1 MEIADLEDNEMKTKK
16 TVSTKVIEANRE
28 NAKRS
33 TGPRGK
39 LGKLAVRNNAVR
51 HSLLTSR
58 LIFKNEEE
66 HADFNTMV
74 DDLYEEFKPEGV
86 VERML
91 VEEIATCWWKLRTAA
106 QWGLQDF
113 RSRRKASLAF
123 LNSFIESS
131 DDIGDA
137 ISEQHTKLRSAAKS
151 GWECREVL
159 ITVGG
164 NKFAE
169 ESKFSG
175 ETETRAKTQ
184 LQARLGSS
192 GETLLR
198 YETAWR
204 RDLYRAIE
212 TLKNMQGARR
222 GRRHSDD

>member
-1 MEIADLEDNEMKTKK
+1 MKTKK

-39 LGKLAVRNNAVR
+39 LGKLAIRNNAVK
-51 HSLLTSR
+51 HGLLTSR
-58 LIFKNEEE
+58 VIFQNEEE
-66 HADFNTMV
+66 ETEFKTLV
-74 DDLYEEFKPEGV
+74 DDLDDELKPKGKLEGL
-86 VERML
+86 L
-91 VEEIATCWWKLRTAA
+91 VEEIAAGWWKLRTAA
-106 QWGLQDF
+106 QWGLQDL

-123 LNSFIESS
+123 LNTFIESS
-131 DDIGDA
+131 EDMSDA
-137 ISEQHTKLRSAAKS
+137 SSEQHSKLRAAAKS

-169 ESKFSG
+169 ENEFSG
-175 ETETRAKTQ
+175 ETTQTRAKTQ

-212 TLKNMQGARR
+212 VLKDMQGARR
-222 GRRHSDD
+222 AGGSPTN

>member
-1 MEIADLEDNEMKTKK
+1 MEDYEMKTPK
-16 TVSTKVIEANRE
+16 TVSGKVIQANRE
-28 NAKRS
+28 NAKKS

-39 LGKLAVRNNAVR
+39 SGKLAVRNNAVK
-51 HSLLTSR
+51 HGLLTSR
-58 LIFKNEEE
+58 VIFQNDQEQAE
-66 HADFNTMV
+66 FNTLV
-74 DDLYEEFKPEGV
+74 ADLYEEWKPTGISEQL
-86 VERML
+86 L
-91 VEEIATCWWKLRTAA
+91 VAEIATCWWKLRTAA

-137 ISEQHTKLRSAAKS
+137 ISEQHAKLRAAAKS
-151 GWECREVL
+151 GWECCEVL

-164 NKFAE
+164 NK
-169 ESKFSG
+169 SG
-175 ETETRAKTQ
+175 EENNFPGETTQTRAKTQ

-212 TLKNMQGARR
+212 MLQKLQGARR
-222 GRRHSDD
+222 AAGSPTA

>member
-1 MEIADLEDNEMKTKK
+1 ML
-16 TVSTKVIEANRE
+16 
-28 NAKRS
+28 
-33 TGPRGK
+33 
-39 LGKLAVRNNAVR
+39 
-51 HSLLTSR
+51 
-58 LIFKNEEE
+58 
-66 HADFNTMV
+66 
-74 DDLYEEFKPEGV
+74 
-86 VERML
+86 ERML

-123 LNSFIESS
+123 LNAFIESS
-131 DDIGDA
+131 DEIGDA
-137 ISEQHTKLRSAAKS
+137 ISEQHAKLRAAAKS

-164 NKFAE
+164 SKAE
-169 ESKFSG
+169 GEDEVTG
-175 ETETRAKTQ
+175 ETTRTRAKTQ

-212 TLKNMQGARR
+212 MLKDMQGTRR
-222 GRRHSDD
+222 AAGSPTT

>member
-1 MEIADLEDNEMKTKK
+1 MEDNEMKTPK
-16 TVSTKVIEANRE
+16 TVSGKVIQANRE
-28 NAKRS
+28 NAKKS

-39 LGKLAVRNNAVR
+39 SGKLAVRNNAMK
-51 HSLLTSR
+51 HGLLTSR
-58 LIFKNEEE
+58 VTFQNGDEEQE
-66 HADFNTMV
+66 FNTLV
-74 DDLYEEFKPEGV
+74 DDLYEEFKPKGISEAL
-86 VERML
+86 L

-123 LNSFIESS
+123 LNAFNESS
-131 DDIGDA
+131 DEIGDA
-137 ISEQHTKLRSAAKS
+137 ISDQHDRLRAAAKS

-164 NKFAE
+164 NKAE
-169 ESKFSG
+169 G
-175 ETETRAKTQ
+175 EDEVTGEPTQTSAKTQ

-212 TLKNMQGARR
+212 ILRKIQGARR
-222 GRRHSDD
+222 AAGSPTS